1 MAKISSIKNDFLLRS
16 QDLAQSLL
24 TEELV
29 ALEGQVSFILN
40 GMERG
45 FKVDVAALTDL
56 KNSYDGNLSTL
67 QNEIEENLGRGIRSD
82 SNRDLAELLFGQLA
96 LPSLKKTQ
104 NQSNSVSI
112 TVLERLEESYGRSH
126 PFLKPAC
133 GI

>member
-1 MAKISSIKNDFLLRS
+1 MAKISSIKNAFLLRS

-82 SNRDLAELLFGQLA
+82 SNKDLAELLFGQLA

-104 NQSNSVSI
+104 NQSNSVG
-112 TVLERLEESYGRSH
+112 LDQRQL
-126 PFLKPAC
+126 
-133 GI
+133 